1 MFSRTQSRP
10 RLALALLPL
19 LLAACGGGDDFPVV
33 TKAQADQ
40 AEAYAR
46 SLIQTGPCASDN
58 QCGFVTFQSPVYDC
72 SQGSYAPYL
81 LASATAAAL
90 LSAAEEQRRLA
101 LQARAREPQP
111 GFGCAGVVEPSL
123 LPACT
128 QSQCTLKFGPF
139 PVAPV

>member
-1 MFSRTQSRP
+1 MTS
-10 RLALALLPL
+10 ALLAAL
-19 LLAACGGGDDFPVV
+19 LTACGGGDDFPVV
-33 TKAQADQ
+33 TRAQADQ

-46 SLIQTGPCASDN
+46 SLMQTDPCASDN

-90 LSAAEEQRRLA
+90 LSAAEEQMRLA

-111 GFGCAGVVEPSL
+111 GFACAAAVEPPPRPL
-123 LPACT
+123 CT
-128 QSQCTLKFGPF
+128 PSQCTWKFGPF
-139 PVAPV
+139 PVAPI